1 MKLVFLFGDAAAG
14 KMTVGQELAKIT
26 DLRLFHNHMS
36 IEPVIAVF
44 GNYNRTVVDTFRE
57 AVFTEFA
64 KTDHYGLIFTYLFA
78 FDSPDDWAYI
88 AHVKE
93 IFAPYGTEFYY
104 VELIAPQA
112 VRLERNKTENR
123 LRHKAS
129 KRDLAVSDARL
140 IRDDET
146 HRCVSKPGEFPF
158 TPYLRIENADKTP
171 EEVARQIQKAFQL

>member
-1 MKLVFLFGDAAAG
+1 MKLVFIFGDTASG

-44 GNYNRTVVDTFRE
+44 GNYNRTAVNAFRE

-64 KTDHYGLIFTYLFA
+64 KSDRYGLIFTYLFA

-88 AHVKE
+88 EHVKE

-104 VELIAPQA
+104 VELIAPQS
-112 VRLERNKTENR
+112 VRLERNRSERR
-123 LRHKAS
+123 LAEKPS
-129 KRDLAVSDARL
+129 KRDLEHSDLLLLRA
-140 IRDDET
+140 DEDN
-146 HRCVSKPGEFPF
+146 RCVSLPGEIPW
-158 TPYLRIENADKTP
+158 PNYLRIENENVSAEQAAKMIRD
-171 EEVARQIQKAFQL
+171 RFGL

>member
-44 GNYNRTVVDTFRE
+44 GTYNRTAVNAFRE

-64 KTDHYGLIFTYLFA
+64 KSDRYGLIFTFLFS
-78 FDSPDDWAYI
+78 FDSPEDWAYI
-88 AHVKE
+88 EHVKE
-93 IFAPYGTEFYY
+93 IFAPYGTTFYY

-112 VRLERNKTENR
+112 VRLARNRSENR
-123 LRHKAS
+123 LAEKPS
-129 KRDLAVSDARL
+129 KRDLASSDELLLRT
-140 IRDDET
+140 DEKY
-146 HRCVSKPGEFPF
+146 RCVSRPGEIPW
-158 TPYLRIENADKTP
+158 PNYLRIENEHVSA
-171 EEVARQIQKAFQL
+171 EEAARRIKEEFRL